1 VTSFDGKVALVT
13 GGAQGIGHA
22 TAVEL
27 LRRGAR
33 VAIADIDGELAASVA
48 ADLDPDGE
56 RVLAVTVDVSRRAD
70 VAAAVDACVSRW
82 GSLDAMVAHAGITDF
97 RPLVDTDDDVWDRV
111 LAVNLTGALH
121 CIREAARVMDGG
133 GAIVA
138 TGSTNAFWVEGGAA
152 AYNASKGGLT
162 ALVRTA
168 AVELAPRGVR
178 VNVVHPG
185 IVDTRIS
192 AFVVHDEA
200 NAAEVLARIPAGRFA
215 EPADIARVIAFLA
228 SDDAAY
234 VNGAELIAD
243 GGMTAG
249 VPFPLPDTPDAGGGG

>member
-1 VTSFDGKVALVT
+1 VSTFDGRVALVT
-13 GGAQGIGHA
+13 GAAQGIGRA
-22 TAVEL
+22 TAQEL
-27 LRRGAR
+27 LARGAL
-33 VAIADIDGELAASVA
+33 VVLADIDGALVEATGRELDATG
-48 ADLDPDGE
+48 D
-56 RVLAVTVDVSRRAD
+56 RVLAVAADVARREQ
-70 VAAAVDACVSRW
+70 VAAAVDAGVTRW
-82 GSLDAMVAHAGITDF
+82 GRLDVCVAHAGVTDF
-97 RPLVDTDDDVWDRV
+97 RPLLETDDDVWARILD
-111 LAVNLTGALH
+111 VNLTGVLH
-121 CIREAARVMDGG
+121 CIREAARAMRNG

-138 TGSTNAFWVEGGAA
+138 TGSTNAFQPEQGAT

-168 AVELAPRGVR
+168 AIELAAQGIR

-192 AFVVHDEA
+192 AFVVQDPA

-215 EPADIARVIAFLA
+215 QPADIARVIAFLA

-234 VNGAELIAD
+234 VNGAELVAD

-249 VPFPLPDTPDAGGGG
+249 VPLPQPPGPAGSSA